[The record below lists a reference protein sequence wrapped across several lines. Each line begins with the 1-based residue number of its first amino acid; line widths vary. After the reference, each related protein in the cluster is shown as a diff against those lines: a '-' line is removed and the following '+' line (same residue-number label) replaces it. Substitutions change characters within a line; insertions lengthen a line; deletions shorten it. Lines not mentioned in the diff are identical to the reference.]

1 VEYNGEDYFILFQKG
16 EERGFDY
23 FFKLYYKPLVHFAYT
38 FLGNTE
44 AAEDIACESFLKL
57 WEKRASIGSM
67 LAIKPYLYA
76 VVRNACIDILRKQKH
91 QNAYTA
97 YIKKT
102 ERDFQVDTSQNI
114 IISESMH
121 QVHLAVQ
128 RLPAKYQQVFK
139 MLYVEGKEVKD
150 IATELNLPLS
160 TVKSQKTR
168 TLELLRKELPH
179 LGFLLP
185 FLLLSV
191 AN

>member
-1 VEYNGEDYFILFQKG
+1 VEHSAEDYFLLFQKG

-23 FFKLYYKPLVHFAYT
+23 FFQLYYKPLVHFAYT
-38 FLGNTE
+38 FLCNTE
-44 AAEDIACESFLKL
+44 AAEDIACDSFLKL
-57 WEKRASIGSM
+57 WEKRASIGSK

>member
-1 VEYNGEDYFILFQKG
+1 VEYNAEDYFILFQKG

-23 FFKLYYKPLVHFAYT
+23 FFQLYYKPLVHFAYT

-44 AAEDIACESFLKL
+44 AAEDVACDSFLKL
-57 WEKRASIGSM
+57 WEKRASIGSI

-76 VVRNACIDILRKQKH
+76 VVRNGCIDILRKQKH

-102 ERDFQVDTSQNI
+102 EKDFQDDASHNI
-114 IISESMH
+114 IISESMQ

-128 RLPAKYQQVFK
+128 RLPARYQQVFK
-139 MLYVEGKEVKD
+139 MLYLEGKEVKD

-160 TVKSQKTR
+160 TVKSQKAR

-179 LGFLLP
+179 LGYLLP
-185 FLLLSV
+185 FLLLTV